1 MSRRHV
7 IMILFLGL
15 ISGLIATVAASRY
28 MSKVRPSVAVNAPPP
43 KLDPVVIAKV
53 NVDKGVKLKKVDL
66 EISKWP
72 PPLVPPSAIRNIKV
86 AVNRVTLMRLT
97 KGEPLLASKLAPVGS
112 SPGLASFISPGMRG
126 VTVRVNDV
134 IGVAGFLLPGSRVD
148 VLTTLDVTRQTDES
162 DTRAR
167 RKKITL
173 TKVVLQDVEVLAIGS
188 SIEDSGGGKKGRSK
202 LAKSVSVVTLL
213 VTPIQAE
220 SLTLASAQGQLLL
233 ALRNNLDKSPIQTPG
248 VTASQLIFG
257 GPPVVPLKK
266 LKKSSKGDSTPS
278 PQLPRRIEVIRG
290 GKRARESLTLQPK
303 VGGTKK

>member
-43 KLDPVVIAKV
+43 KLDSVVIAKV

-134 IGVAGFLLPGSRVD
+134 IGVAGFLVPGSRVD
-148 VLTTLDVTRQTDES
+148 VLTTLDVIRQTDDS

-188 SIEDSGGGKKGRSK
+188 SRESGGGVAK
-202 LAKSVSVVTLL
+202 LAKTVSVVTLL

-257 GPPVVPLKK
+257 GPPVVPPKK

>member
-1 MSRRHV
+1 MSKRHV

-43 KLDPVVIAKV
+43 KLDSVVIAKV
-53 NVDKGVKLKKVDL
+53 NVDKGVKLKTVDL

-162 DTRAR
+162 DPRA

-188 SIEDSGGGKKGRSK
+188 SREGGGGVSK
-202 LAKSVSVVTLL
+202 LAKTVSVVTLL

-278 PQLPRRIEVIRG
+278 PQVPRRIEVIRG